1 MRVCLRVLHVVRT
14 REHLLPPTP
23 QEQEVNADALPSSFS
38 SPTLPAYRSITSETK
53 SWATALNEPL
63 LKTDPDLYAIIEQEK
78 IRQQESL
85 VLIASENFTSK

>member
-1 MRVCLRVLHVVRT
+1 MS
-14 REHLLPPTP
+14 LP
-23 QEQEVNADALPSSFS
+23 NL
-38 SPTLPAYRSITSETK
+38 SPFRSITSETK

-63 LKTDPDLYAIIEQEK
+63 AKTDPDLHAIIEQEK

>member
-1 MRVCLRVLHVVRT
+1 
-14 REHLLPPTP
+14 LLPPTP
-23 QEQEVNADALPSSFS
+23 QEQEQEVNSNALLLFP